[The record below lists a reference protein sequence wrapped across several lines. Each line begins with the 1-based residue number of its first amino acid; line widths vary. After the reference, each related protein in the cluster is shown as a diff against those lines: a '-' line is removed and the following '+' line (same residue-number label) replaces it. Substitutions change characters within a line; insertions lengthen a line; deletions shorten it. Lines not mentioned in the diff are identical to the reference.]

1 MGKKFEPSKWRKVS
15 SLKKKNKNKKRKNE
29 EKMRGPVVLGM
40 GWYRWERVG
49 EVVGEGMGERGEIK
63 EREKKT

>member
-1 MGKKFEPSKWRKVS
+1 
-15 SLKKKNKNKKRKNE
+15 
-29 EKMRGPVVLGM
+29 MRGLVVLGM

-63 EREKKT
+63 EREKKHNNNNNHK